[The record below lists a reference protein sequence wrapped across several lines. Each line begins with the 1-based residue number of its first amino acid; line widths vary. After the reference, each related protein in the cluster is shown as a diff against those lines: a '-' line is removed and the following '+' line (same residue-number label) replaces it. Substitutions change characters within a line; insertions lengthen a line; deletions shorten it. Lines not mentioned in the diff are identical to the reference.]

1 MSNFDIEIGEYE
13 QSAEVMKNARDAI
26 YKSLK
31 EMEKSPDE
39 LGYIATAKITD
50 DTNNDN
56 LKWNF
61 NIVLKLTKCGDYAT
75 IYFDEIVDRKMI
87 KLEGK
92 IDILSDSKVTSDLK
106 LTCHGKEYVG
116 NVKGKYLGMDLPIS
130 FKCVG
135 DLGCEDN
142 GTKLKI
148 DLFCVSYI
156 THDCSEIGFHKYI
169 SEYLDGCYA
178 KTYKLTPYVS
188 GWKKVGFAY
197 RYISPTYHKSLK
209 IEYSL
214 NDRQVNAVLNYIF
227 SCNLGTAVFSHSV
240 LSICGKF
247 FSCNALHSALNVK
260 CAHSAYVRENVIW
273 YVNSITRAFWRPNL
287 SYNNRNISN
296 FCLNRPFKISSCMCS
311 IQNMKKDSRLFKH
324 FPVFLY
330 DYYQKKDIYDEKNN
344 KAVPLE
350 VKISSAE
357 LKKMLRSDISF
368 IYFNALNSDD
378 RLMEYNCNN
387 RDLNVRESDTDIFR
401 NLTHL
406 IEEYI
411 VFLED
416 KINDRIELKESKRL
430 PKLHNEIYTEFVYGY
445 FESFINELSGFIE
458 EYAEENLVGFGLV
471 CRHINY
477 TDVLKFYN
485 HERYKKI
492 QKKYNGTTM
501 RDMVRSFIND
511 VTERKTDA
519 TDINF
524 MSNLEWYRYYKD
536 ILKNLNNEIYENNKI
551 DRIIPVLERG
561 LSIRIDELETLLEN
575 KLKKYKKM
583 YRYSLVMK
591 FAHSA
596 DYDVNCIKQY
606 HKQAKQVMTE
616 NNIVCHK
623 NIRQYC
629 EYLLAAMLSFT
640 DFLKEKH
647 KLSNVGRETII
658 NSVMG
663 LSGYL
668 NIRGISKKL
677 DEDLRTKLFCD
688 FLNES
693 WSESININSDST
705 CAKKIYAPDDISE
718 GNYDDPMG
726 WIDPC
731 ESNTILLIKKGE
743 GSPVE
748 TAFRRYLEANGYDSI
763 FVWSTFVSKN
773 LSGNGIVKG
782 KPVLYKNR
790 NCKRYDYKKK
800 IDGKQYTVYNMYL
813 NKAAEYSAEYRRRN
827 S

>member
-26 YKSLK
+26 YNSLK
-31 EMEKSPDE
+31 EMKNYPNE
-39 LGYIATAKITD
+39 LGYVATAIITD

-56 LKWNF
+56 LKWDF
-61 NIVLKLTKCGDYAT
+61 NIVLKLTECGNYAK
-75 IYFDEIVDRKMI
+75 IYFDDIVDWKKI

-92 IDILSDSKVTSDLK
+92 IKILSDSKVTSDLK
-106 LTCHGKEYVG
+106 LTYHGKAYVG
-116 NVKGKYLGMDLPIS
+116 NVKGKYLGTDLPIS

-135 DLGCEDN
+135 ELGCEND

-148 DLFCVSYI
+148 YLFCVSYI
-156 THDCSEIGFHKYI
+156 THYCSEIGFHKYI
-169 SEYLDGCYA
+169 SEYLDGCYE

-197 RYISPTYHKSLK
+197 RYISPTYHKTLK
-209 IEYSL
+209 IEHPETLKVKYSL
-214 NDRQVNAVLNYIF
+214 NDRQVNDVLKYIF
-227 SCNLGTAVFSHSV
+227 SCNLGTAVFAHSV

-247 FSCNALHSALNVK
+247 FSSNALHSALNVK
-260 CAHSAYVRENVIW
+260 CANAAYVKNNIIG
-273 YVNSITRAFWRPNL
+273 YVNSITRAFWRPN
-287 SYNNRNISN
+287 SPHNNRNISN

-311 IQNMKKDSRLFKH
+311 IENMKKDSRLFKH

-330 DYYQKKDIYDEKNN
+330 DYYQEKDIYNENNN

-368 IYFNALNSDD
+368 IYFNASNSDD
-378 RLMEYNCNN
+378 SLMEYICNN
-387 RDLNVRESDTDIFR
+387 GDLNVRESDTDIFR

-416 KINDRIELKESKRL
+416 KINDRIELKESDRL
-430 PKLHNEIYTEFVYGY
+430 SELHNEIYTEFVYGY
-445 FESFINELSGFIE
+445 FKSFINELSGFIE
-458 EYAEENLVGFGLV
+458 EYAEEDLEGFGLL

-492 QKKYNGTTM
+492 QKEYNGTTM
-501 RDMVRSFIND
+501 RDMVRTFIND
-511 VTERKTDA
+511 VTGRKADV

-536 ILKNLNNEIYENNKI
+536 ILKNLNNDIYENNKI
-551 DRIIPVLERG
+551 DRIISVLERG
-561 LSIRIDELETLLEN
+561 LSIRIDELEALLEN
-575 KLKKYKKM
+575 KLKKYKEM
-583 YRYSLVMK
+583 YRYSLIMK

-606 HKQAKQVMTE
+606 HKQAKQMIKDT
-616 NNIVCHK
+616 NIVCHK

-640 DFLKEKH
+640 DFLKDKY
-647 KLSNVGRETII
+647 KLSDEGCEII
-658 NSVMG
+658 TNSVMG

-668 NIRGISKKL
+668 NIRGVSKKL
-677 DEDLRTKLFCD
+677 DDDLRTKLFCD

-693 WSESININSDST
+693 WNGSFNINSDSA
-705 CAKKIYAPDDISE
+705 CATKIYAPDDINE

-731 ESNTILLIKKGE
+731 NSNTLLLIKKGE

-748 TAFRRYLEANGYDSI
+748 IAFRRYLEDKGYDSI

-773 LSGNGIVKG
+773 LSGNGIVK
-782 KPVLYKNR
+782 
-790 NCKRYDYKKK
+790 
-800 IDGKQYTVYNMYL
+800 
-813 NKAAEYSAEYRRRN
+813 
-827 S
+827 